1 MPACPYAESQTT
13 KTCQH
18 ALTRMHIHTHTRRMY
33 LRVRISQYGVLSVSL
48 RDEGMQMNAF
58 VFRVPANSLACLN
71 GHHALN
77 LKPP

>member
-1 MPACPYAESQTT
+1 MSICRITNDEDLPACIDTHT
-13 KTCQH
+13 HT
-18 ALTRMHIHTHTRRMY
+18 HTHTRRMY

-71 GHHALN
+71 GHHALD

>member
-1 MPACPYAESQTT
+1 
-13 KTCQH
+13 
-18 ALTRMHIHTHTRRMY
+18 MY

-77 LKPP
+77 LKPPKAFTKSAHRARIRRNGESLMGSPRRDAGV